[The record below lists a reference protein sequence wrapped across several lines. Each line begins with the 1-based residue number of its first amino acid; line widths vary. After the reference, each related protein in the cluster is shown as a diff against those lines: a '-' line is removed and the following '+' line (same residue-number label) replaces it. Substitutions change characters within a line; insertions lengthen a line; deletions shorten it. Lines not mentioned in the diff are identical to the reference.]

1 MPPGGVTRRQGN
13 ARPPVGTAPRS
24 GASGA
29 MLTEHKRRAGKGT
42 PTSGRHSPAQRLRAA
57 QCSVSTRRRAG
68 KGTPTRSGRHAPSAN
83 GASGA
88 MLIEQRAGTSSR
100 GHGVCPAVLR
110 CVRWLACARVRQFD
124 NIGNMKATTHRNFEM
139 VDPGSADGC
148 WVDVLTEPIVEGLTR
163 LPRSVLANDFR
174 SVGTAVCCGHGS
186 SRVGSPHVRLL
197 RTLSRQRTRHCR
209 CLEENHHAAAPCP
222 ESHRS

>member
-1 MPPGGVTRRQGN
+1 MRLDPLAER
-13 ARPPVGTAPRS
+13 RPPVGPAPQKRGEQHNATRRSNMQARERRPLVGTAPHS
-24 GASGA
+24 GASD
-29 MLTEHKRRAGKGT
+29 
-42 PTSGRHSPAQRLRAA
+42 
-57 QCSVSTRRRAG
+57 
-68 KGTPTRSGRHAPSAN
+68 
-83 GASGA
+83 A

-100 GHGVCPAVLR
+100 GHGVARQSFGACVLAGLR
-110 CVRWLACARVRQFD
+110 EVRPFD

-139 VDPGSADGC
+139 VDPGSVDGC